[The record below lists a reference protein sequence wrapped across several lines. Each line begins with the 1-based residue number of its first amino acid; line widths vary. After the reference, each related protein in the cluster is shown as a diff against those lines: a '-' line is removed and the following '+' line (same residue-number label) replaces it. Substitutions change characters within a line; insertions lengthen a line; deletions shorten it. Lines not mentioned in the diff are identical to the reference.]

1 MCRAGGVGSQNLFL
15 EHSYVFYH
23 QGTTGRRLK
32 IVHGALPST
41 RRIVYLPEERKQK
54 LTLHPLPEFLLKA
67 SECFTPEMKVLC
79 LKMRASEELAPS
91 VSEKLKMNECSDLV
105 THLL

>member
-1 MCRAGGVGSQNLFL
+1 MSESFLRTQLCLLSLGGHWQEAKNSPR
-15 EHSYVFYH
+15 S
-23 QGTTGRRLK
+23 
-32 IVHGALPST
+32 ASLPT

-67 SECFTPEMKVLC
+67 SECFTPEMKDLC